1 MLRGFIERESSFLT
15 VSLYGKRER
24 ERKRERKREREIV
37 RRSPRCNFLTVS
49 LYDIMIQ

>member
-24 ERKRERKREREIV
+24 GRERERDCQEFAKV
-37 RRSPRCNFLTVS
+37 QFSYSS